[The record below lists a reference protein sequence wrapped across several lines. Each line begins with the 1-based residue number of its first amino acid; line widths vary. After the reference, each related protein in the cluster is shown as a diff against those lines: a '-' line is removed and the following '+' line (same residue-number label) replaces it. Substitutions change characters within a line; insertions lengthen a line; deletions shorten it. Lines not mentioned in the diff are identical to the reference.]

1 MRRPLLS
8 SPDPVNVHNEG
19 LVIPPWCC
27 RAHSLACWI
36 PTGDWRKAGYVLIL
50 PIYRSG
56 DRGLE
61 GWSILPKI
69 VEWGS
74 KMQDSE
80 RIFWAPICIP
90 PGTSSV
96 PVCPRS
102 WLPSAHTY
110 THTHTH
116 TERPSWCGVETQLCM
131 TNTDS
136 NRYRGPW
143 QSEVWAQVERA
154 PQGWGQGRF
163 CSKCQLGLEADRGLV

>member
-1 MRRPLLS
+1 M
-8 SPDPVNVHNEG
+8 
-19 LVIPPWCC
+19 
-27 RAHSLACWI
+27 
-36 PTGDWRKAGYVLIL
+36 LIL

-116 TERPSWCGVETQLCM
+116 THGEAQL
-131 TNTDS
+131 
-136 NRYRGPW
+136 
-143 QSEVWAQVERA
+143 VW
-154 PQGWGQGRF
+154 G
-163 CSKCQLGLEADRGLV
+163 